1 MDESNK
7 RQRTTSSNNELHIK
21 DLPDGLLVGI
31 SSYLAKPSVALFAIA
46 MSPNNSQSQQTKTSK
61 AIIFSIDWNL
71 LDFSDIEKSL
81 TAKLLDDDIDKIL
94 KSIDAVNNVR
104 ILKLGGCVNITGSGL
119 DMLRSSIAIQ
129 QIDMSLVG
137 KHEVPLIEPEP
148 LLSDKVVFPV
158 LHSIINGGSSLK
170 HIEFP
175 KKWRNAH
182 SVRLTLFLDR
192 YDDYLRNREHC
203 CPKCNRVCV
212 LTGNEEWIESEM
224 NECYG
229 TQNYTCSGCL
239 KHFCDDDDCV
249 DEDGTSYA
257 AWCKKCEKLYC
268 KDCTSI
274 STCSQCRSY
283 ACNECYDMKE
293 CEGEDCG
300 RVLCNDCCEK
310 KTCHVCNRTR
320 CRSCISS
327 YQCSLGGCNKAI
339 CGDCLE
345 STGEG
350 GRCSACSKDFCSTEC
365 RYLVCDDEDGTEI
378 CVTCLKTAA
387 SDFRSKLQECKKENE
402 ELCQGMDDLYKK
414 YMNVDGDGD
423 N

>member
-1 MDESNK
+1 
-7 RQRTTSSNNELHIK
+7 
-21 DLPDGLLVGI
+21 
-31 SSYLAKPSVALFAIA
+31 
-46 MSPNNSQSQQTKTSK
+46 
-61 AIIFSIDWNL
+61 
-71 LDFSDIEKSL
+71 
-81 TAKLLDDDIDKIL
+81 
-94 KSIDAVNNVR
+94 
-104 ILKLGGCVNITGSGL
+104 
-119 DMLRSSIAIQ
+119 ML
-129 QIDMSLVG
+129 
-137 KHEVPLIEPEP
+137 
-148 LLSDKVVFPV
+148 
-158 LHSIINGGSSLK
+158 
-170 HIEFP
+170 
-175 KKWRNAH
+175 WR
-182 SVRLTLFLDR
+182 
-192 YDDYLRNREHC
+192 
-203 CPKCNRVCV
+203 
-212 LTGNEEWIESEM
+212 
-224 NECYG
+224 

-350 GRCSACSKDFCSTEC
+350 GRCDACSKDFCSTEC
-365 RYLVCDDEDGTEI
+365 QYLACGTDVTEA
-378 CVTCLKTAA
+378 CPTCLMVTA
-387 SDFRSKLQECKKENE
+387 SDFHRKLQECKKENE

-414 YMNVDGDGD
+414 YVNVDGDGD
-423 N
+423 S